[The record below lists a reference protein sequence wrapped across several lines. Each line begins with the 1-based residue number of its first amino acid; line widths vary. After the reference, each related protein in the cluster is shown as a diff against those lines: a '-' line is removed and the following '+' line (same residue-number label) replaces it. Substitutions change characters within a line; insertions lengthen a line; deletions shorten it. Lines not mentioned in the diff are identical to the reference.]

1 MDNHNLLWVFVDFHN
16 SLITTVNDASGYW
29 DLSKLMHA
37 LGDHKLQGLSLNCAR
52 TINDNHELLIN
63 DKSKIMEAIK
73 HETDAYALVSGQTV
87 DIVEP
92 EQLQYLFK
100 SIAEMQLALL
110 QFNAQHLKK

>member
-1 MDNHNLLWVFVDFHN
+1 MDDHNLMWVFIDFHN
-16 SLITTVNDASGYW
+16 ALITAVNESSGRW
-29 DLSKLMHA
+29 DLSELMDA
-37 LGDHKLQGLSLNCAR
+37 LKDHKLKGLSLSCAR

-100 SIAEMQLALL
+100 SIAEIQLALL

>member
-1 MDNHNLLWVFVDFHN
+1 
-16 SLITTVNDASGYW
+16 
-29 DLSKLMHA
+29 
-37 LGDHKLQGLSLNCAR
+37 
-52 TINDNHELLIN
+52 
-63 DKSKIMEAIK
+63 MEAIK